1 MQRLNLVFLGCG
13 EVAAAHSRR
22 LARHRD
28 EVRCFYASREPE
40 RAMAFER
47 RFGGGGSFGSY
58 QAALEDGRMDAVLV
72 ATPPQLHLELTLAA
86 LAHGKDVIVEK
97 PAFLRASDCE
107 IVESARARAGR
118 RVLVAENYCYKPLA
132 FVLRSLLAA
141 GAVGEPRFVQVNAC
155 KSQPSAGWRD
165 EPTLAGGGALLEG
178 GVHWIDL
185 VAHLGPRVVAVH
197 GHRPG
202 PAAGPER
209 SMLVVL
215 EYEGGG
221 IGTLSH
227 SWETPSALHGLQLSR
242 IRGTEGSIVFESN
255 GLAVSVWGRTRRLI
269 LPGLADLQGYG
280 AMFRD
285 FLAALRG
292 ERAPLM
298 TLERA
303 RAGLAIVEAAYRGAG
318 SAANQVAE
326 RGGEHGTVDRVA
338 DWARCRGAHLDL
350 GHVQGQ
356 PA

>member
-1 MQRLNLVFLGCG
+1 MERLNLVFLGCG
-13 EVAAAHSRR
+13 AVAAAHSRR

-28 EVRCFYASREPE
+28 EVRCYYASRDPE

-58 QAALEDGRMDAVLV
+58 EAALADGRMNAVLV
-72 ATPPQLHLELTLAA
+72 ATPPHLHLELTLAA
-86 LAHGKDVIVEK
+86 LAQGKDVIVEK

-107 IVESARARAGR
+107 RVERARARAGR
-118 RVLVAENYCYKPLA
+118 RVLVAENYCYKPLVG
-132 FVLRSLLAA
+132 VLRSLVAS
-141 GAVGEPRFVQVNAC
+141 GVVGEPRFVQVSAC
-155 KSQPSAGWRD
+155 KRQPSAGWRD
-165 EPTLAGGGALLEG
+165 DPALAGGGALLEG
-178 GVHWIDL
+178 GIHWIDL
-185 VAHLGPRVVAVH
+185 VAHLGPKVVAVH

-202 PAAGPER
+202 PGTGPER

-215 EYEGGG
+215 EYEGGA

-227 SWETPSALHGLQLSR
+227 SWETPSPLRGLQLSR
-242 IRGTEGSIVFESN
+242 IRGTEGSILFESN

-269 LPGLADLQGYG
+269 VPGLADLQGYG

-303 RAGLAIVEAAYRGAG
+303 CADLALVEAAYRGTERG
-318 SAANQVAE
+318 AE
-326 RGGEHGTVDRVA
+326 RGGEHAAVDRAA
-338 DWARCRGAHLDL
+338 DRARRRGAHLDL

>member
-13 EVAAAHSRR
+13 EAAAAHSRR
-22 LARHRD
+22 LARQR
-28 EVRCFYASREPE
+28 EELRCFYASRDPE

-72 ATPPQLHLELTLAA
+72 ATPPHLHLELTLAA
-86 LAHGKDVIVEK
+86 LAHGKHVIVEK

-107 IVESARARAGR
+107 RVERARARAGR

-132 FVLRSLLAA
+132 LVLRSLLAA

-165 EPTLAGGGALLEG
+165 DAAFAGGGALLEG
-178 GVHWIDL
+178 GIHWIDL
-185 VAHLGPRVVAVH
+185 VAHLGPKVVAVH

-202 PAAGPER
+202 PATGPER

-215 EYEGGG
+215 EYEGGA

-227 SWETPSALHGLQLSR
+227 SWETPSPLRGLQLSR

-255 GLAVSVWGRTRRLI
+255 GLAVSIWGRARRLI
-269 LPGLADLQGYG
+269 VPGLADLQGYG

-285 FLAALRG
+285 FLAAMRG

-303 RAGLAIVEAAYRGAG
+303 RAGLALVEAAYRGAE
-318 SAANQVAE
+318 SRAERVAD
-326 RGGEHGTVDRVA
+326 RGGEHGPVDCFGDRTLG
-338 DWARCRGAHLDL
+338 RGAHLDL